1 MQGDNS
7 GKNRK
12 ENSGN
17 ENRVNIRV
25 MTLAEIRTS
34 PWALARYDT

>member
-7 GKNRK
+7 GKNGK

-17 ENRVNIRV
+17 KNTVNIRV
-25 MTLAEIRTS
+25 MTLAEIQTS
-34 PWALARYDT
+34 LRALARYDA